1 MFDYDVVLLDIEG
14 TTTPISFVKDILFPY
29 VRDNVRDFLE
39 KYWGT
44 DQCRVD
50 VEALRNQAKEDKD
63 MEDVVLIPDEE
74 ENLSQDNSGASKET
88 IVDAVV
94 ANVIWQMNSDR
105 KTTALKQLQGHIWR
119 KAFDDG
125 VIKGEVFDDVVTA
138 FKRWTSNKIKIY
150 IYSSGSTD
158 SQKLLFGNSK
168 CGDLLQ
174 YLSGHFDTSVGAKIE
189 LQSYKKIAD
198 AIDMKPSRIL
208 FVTDV
213 VKESRAAFKAG
224 YKTAISVRPGN
235 APLTEGDKRDF
246 KVISSFDELFEDTEE
261 LSRAKRK
268 SKVTD

>member
-74 ENLSQDNSGASKET
+74 ENLSQENSGA
-88 IVDAVV
+88 
-94 ANVIWQMNSDR
+94 R
-105 KTTALKQLQGHIWR
+105 
-119 KAFDDG
+119 
-125 VIKGEVFDDVVTA
+125 VFDDVVTA

-168 CGDLLQ
+168 CGNLLQ

-235 APLTEGDKRDF
+235 APLTEEDKRDF

>member
-1 MFDYDVVLLDIEG
+1 M
-14 TTTPISFVKDILFPY
+14 
-29 VRDNVRDFLE
+29 
-39 KYWGT
+39 
-44 DQCRVD
+44 
-50 VEALRNQAKEDKD
+50 
-63 MEDVVLIPDEE
+63 
-74 ENLSQDNSGASKET
+74 
-88 IVDAVV
+88 
-94 ANVIWQMNSDR
+94 
-105 KTTALKQLQGHIWR
+105 
-119 KAFDDG
+119 
-125 VIKGEVFDDVVTA
+125 FDDVVTA

-168 CGDLLQ
+168 CGNLLQ

-235 APLTEGDKRDF
+235 APLTEEDKRDF

-261 LSRAKRK
+261 LSHAKRK
-268 SKVTD
+268 SKVAD

>member
-125 VIKGEVFDDVVTA
+125 VIKGDVPSCFT
-138 FKRWTSNKIKIY
+138 TEC
-150 IYSSGSTD
+150 
-158 SQKLLFGNSK
+158 LMM
-168 CGDLLQ
+168 LLQ
-174 YLSGHFDTSVGAKIE
+174 LSRDGLQTKSKFIFTHLEAQTLKSFCLVIPSVGTFYSI
-189 LQSYKKIAD
+189 
-198 AIDMKPSRIL
+198 
-208 FVTDV
+208 
-213 VKESRAAFKAG
+213 
-224 YKTAISVRPGN
+224 
-235 APLTEGDKRDF
+235 
-246 KVISSFDELFEDTEE
+246 
-261 LSRAKRK
+261 
-268 SKVTD
+268 